1 MRALPTLLAN
11 DGLELHTNILVSE
24 IIERDTRAVTAS
36 AIYSAP
42 PVAETEDRVTRETRP
57 TPIRP

>member
-1 MRALPTLLAN
+1 MRALPTLSAN
-11 DGLELHTNILVSE
+11 DAHGFYTNMHVSE
-24 IIERDTRAVTAS
+24 LIEHNTRAVEAS
-36 AIYSAP
+36 VVNSAP